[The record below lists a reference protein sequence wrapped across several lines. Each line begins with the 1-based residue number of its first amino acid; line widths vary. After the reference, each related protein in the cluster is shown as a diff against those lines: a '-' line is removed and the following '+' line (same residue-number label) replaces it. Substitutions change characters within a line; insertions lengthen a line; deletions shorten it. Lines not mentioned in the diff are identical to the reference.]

1 MKEKV
6 LEVMERSRKPMNVDE
21 IMKLSRLNSRE
32 LERALQ
38 DLERARLIRKDSRD
52 RWELR

>member
-1 MKEKV
+1 MKGK
-6 LEVMERSRKPMNVDE
+6 VMEAMERARKPMDIDE

-32 LERALQ
+32 VERALQ
-38 DLERARLIRKDSRD
+38 ELERARLVRKDSRD